1 VAAYPPLV
9 TYATEA
15 EYRTH
20 YEQSYCQGPLLT
32 HDGISVRFRKGNFDH
47 IFFESS
53 QRNATK
59 DVFSQPR
66 AERIDWIACVLQ
78 DASLPMY
85 QGWDK
90 KKKRYDPRRRVVIA
104 QGNYVVVIHMARPGC
119 ANHVTAYMADAWT
132 VGKILSG
139 PIWT

>member
-15 EYRTH
+15 QYRTH

-53 QRNATK
+53 QRDGTK

-66 AERIDWIACVLQ
+66 AQRIDWIACALQ

-85 QGWDK
+85 QGWDSK
-90 KKKRYDPRRRVVIA
+90 RGRYDLRRRAVIA
-104 QGNYVVVIHMARPGC
+104 QRNYVVVIHITAPGQ
-119 ANHVTAYMADAWT
+119 ANHITAYVATGWT
-132 VGKILSG
+132 IGKILGS